1 MVYPATT
8 IPVALYMFQ
17 GYFAG
22 LPSELD
28 DAGLMD
34 GLTRWQIILKI
45 AVPLSKPAIAS
56 VALYVFMI
64 AWNEFLFA
72 FMFLD
77 DIKLFTLSRGIV
89 SLNSSEVP
97 REHLMAGAVIATI
110 PVLLLFLWFEKF
122 LVAGL
127 TSGSVKG

>member
-1 MVYPATT
+1 M
-8 IPVALYMFQ
+8 LR

-34 GLTRWQIILKI
+34 GLTRWQIIIKI
-45 AVPLSKPAIAS
+45 SIPLAIPAIAS

-77 DIKLFTLSRGIV
+77 DPNLFTLSRGII

-97 REHLMAGAVIATI
+97 QQHLMAGAVIATI
-110 PVLLLFLWFEKF
+110 PIMMIFIYLEKF
-122 LVAGL
+122 LISGL
-127 TSGSVKG
+127 TTGSVKG